1 MPNRP
6 TPDSRR
12 LRNGGTSKSHPS
24 SAVSSGSTRPKLS
37 HDVAGGTA
45 DIDTGASMVHDLD
58 EEGAQ
63 NPPRPPRDFFDTRHS
78 ARVAYQTVLGMVQG
92 FATTICIARSLAA
105 GEREMDLSGLHEAA
119 GILCARALDLR
130 PEHGRQLVPRLQS
143 VLEELDALHTV
154 LAPAHICSGAERD

>member
-1 MPNRP
+1 MIHDFDDEDEQ
-6 TPDSRR
+6 TP
-12 LRNGGTSKSHPS
+12 
-24 SAVSSGSTRPKLS
+24 A
-37 HDVAGGTA
+37 
-45 DIDTGASMVHDLD
+45 
-58 EEGAQ
+58 
-63 NPPRPPRDFFDTRHS
+63 RPPRDFFDTRHS

-143 VLEELDALHTV
+143 VLEELDALHTI
-154 LAPAHICSGAERD
+154 LAPARNCRGAERD

>member
-1 MPNRP
+1 
-6 TPDSRR
+6 
-12 LRNGGTSKSHPS
+12 
-24 SAVSSGSTRPKLS
+24 
-37 HDVAGGTA
+37 
-45 DIDTGASMVHDLD
+45 MVHDLD

>member
-1 MPNRP
+1 MI
-6 TPDSRR
+6 
-12 LRNGGTSKSHPS
+12 
-24 SAVSSGSTRPKLS
+24 
-37 HDVAGGTA
+37 HDF
-45 DIDTGASMVHDLD
+45 D
-58 EEGAQ
+58 EEDEQ

-143 VLEELDALHTV
+143 VLEELDALHTI
-154 LAPAHICSGAERD
+154 LAPARSCRGAERD